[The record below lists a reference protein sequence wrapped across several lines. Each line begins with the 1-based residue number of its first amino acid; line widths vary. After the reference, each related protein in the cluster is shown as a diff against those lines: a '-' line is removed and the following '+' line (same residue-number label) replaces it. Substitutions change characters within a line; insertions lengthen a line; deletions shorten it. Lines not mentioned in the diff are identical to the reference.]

1 MVTVRVP
8 GKLMLMGEHAVVYG
22 FPCIVTTVNRYI
34 TVNIKLR
41 DTGTNAINIS
51 GDDRFV
57 RSAIDS
63 FRKKYKTSRNFI
75 LTVQS
80 DITGYGLGSSAA
92 VTAACICALATLEG
106 IALTKKELFNLS
118 YQSVLSV
125 QKRGSGFD
133 VAASI
138 YGETISF
145 NGATKD
151 ITPLYEKNLPLLVAY
166 CGVKADTVVMM
177 KKVEEKRWENAI
189 KVDGIFEKISALVT
203 KARIA
208 IQKEKWELIGR
219 LFGENQTLLR
229 ELGVS
234 TDKID
239 KLLDVALKAGAYG
252 AKLSGAGGG
261 DCIIALVPDDK
272 RGMVANALTEA
283 GGEVLNVKTGVEGVK
298 VI

>member
-1 MVTVRVP
+1 MSSINDQSIKVRAP

-57 RSAIDS
+57 RSAIES
-63 FRKKYKTSRNFI
+63 FRNKYKTSHNFI
-75 LTVQS
+75 LSVQS

-92 VTAACICALATLEG
+92 VTAACICAFATLEG

-133 VAASI
+133 LAACI
-138 YGETISF
+138 YGGTIGF
-145 NGATKD
+145 NGTTKE

-166 CGVKADTVVMM
+166 CGVKADTVAMM
-177 KKVEEKRWENAI
+177 KKVEEKGWEN
-189 KVDGIFEKISALVT
+189 
-203 KARIA
+203 
-208 IQKEKWELIGR
+208 
-219 LFGENQTLLR
+219 
-229 ELGVS
+229 
-234 TDKID
+234 
-239 KLLDVALKAGAYG
+239 
-252 AKLSGAGGG
+252 
-261 DCIIALVPDDK
+261 
-272 RGMVANALTEA
+272 
-283 GGEVLNVKTGVEGVK
+283 
-298 VI
+298 